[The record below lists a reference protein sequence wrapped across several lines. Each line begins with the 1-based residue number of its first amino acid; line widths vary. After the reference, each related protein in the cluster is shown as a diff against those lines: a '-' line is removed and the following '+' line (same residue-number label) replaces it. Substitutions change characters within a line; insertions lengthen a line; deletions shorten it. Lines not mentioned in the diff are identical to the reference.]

1 MFKNLNIY
9 RIAPGWAPSLEDMN
23 DALDAATFVPCGA
36 TQDKSVGWVEPRGEV
51 NGPLVESVA
60 GQRILRLRIETK
72 SVPGAAVRAKA
83 QEEADH
89 IEATTGRKPGK
100 KEMKALREDALLAL
114 LPQAFPR
121 QADVWV
127 WINPA
132 AGLLVTDASSQGK
145 TDEVITA
152 LVRAFDGLVL
162 TQVQT
167 ATTPTAGMSKLLSDE
182 EWPPGFYVERAC
194 ELRSHDEERAVVKF
208 NRHNLMI
215 EEVRKHLSEGK
226 LPTRLAMSWEGRV
239 AFTLHDSMRLTGVE
253 MLDVVQDE
261 AGFDADVAIITGEL
275 QRLIPALVDALGGEL
290 VFTQAP

>member
-9 RIAPGWAPSLEDMN
+9 RIAPGWSPSLEIMN
-23 DALDAATFVPCGA
+23 DTLDAATFTPCGA

-51 NGPLVESVA
+51 NGPLAESVA
-60 GQRILRLRIETK
+60 GQGILRLRIETK
-72 SVPGAAVRAKA
+72 SVPGVTVRTKA

-100 KEMKALREDALLAL
+100 KEMRALREDALLAL

-127 WINPA
+127 WIDLA

-145 TDEVITA
+145 TDEVVTA

-162 TQVQT
+162 TLVQT

-215 EEVRKHLSEGK
+215 DEVRKHLSEGK

-239 AFTLHDSMRLTGVE
+239 AFTLHDSMRLSGVE

-261 AGFDADVAIITGEL
+261 AGFDADVAIVTGEL
-275 QRLIPALVDALGGEL
+275 QKLIPAMIDALGGEMVL
-290 VFTQAP
+290 GAS

>member
-1 MFKNLNIY
+1 M
-9 RIAPGWAPSLEDMN
+9 
-23 DALDAATFVPCGA
+23 
-36 TQDKSVGWVEPRGEV
+36 
-51 NGPLVESVA
+51 VESVA

-72 SVPGAAVRAKA
+72 SVPGATVRTKA

-127 WINPA
+127 WIDLA

-145 TDEVITA
+145 TDEVVTA

-162 TQVQT
+162 TQMQT
-167 ATTPTAGMSKLLSDE
+167 FDMPTTAMTRWLSATDPD
-182 EWPPGFYVERAC
+182 EWPVGFGCERAC

-208 NRHNLMI
+208 NRHNLAND
-215 EEVRKHLSEGK
+215 EVRKHIAEGK

-239 AFTLHDSMRLTGVE
+239 GFTLTEAMQLRQVE
-253 MLDVVQDE
+253 FLDGITCRPEHED
-261 AGFDADVAIITGEL
+261 GFDADVALTTGEL
-275 QRLIPALVDALGGEL
+275 RRLIPALVDALGGVL
-290 VFTQAP
+290 VIGT